1 MKPLIPTLVLA
12 VTLTLALGITLT
24 VTAEEKPTTNLPNTN
39 QELLAG
45 DEDAQLKAFCE
56 LAKENFTSQE
66 TDLGACDEMYA
77 YQFDQVEESF
87 KFCLSLQEG
96 GEVML
101 GGQKV
106 LFPELEEMK
115 KVSVDCE
122 GEKKAQLDALKA
134 AYEDCKGAQTQTRV
148 DPLKEA
154 CDAVMG
160 EDGEGEK

>member
-1 MKPLIPTLVLA
+1 MKPLIPTLALA
-12 VTLTLALGITLT
+12 VTFALALGVTLT

-45 DEDAQLKAFCE
+45 DEDAQIQALCALVE
-56 LAKENFTSQE
+56 ENFTSQE

-77 YQFDQVEESF
+77 YQLDQVEESF
-87 KFCLSLQEG
+87 QFCVSLQEG
-96 GEVML
+96 GEVMI

-106 LFPELEEMK
+106 AFPELEEMK
-115 KVSVDCE
+115 KGSVDCE

-134 AYEDCKGAQTQTRV
+134 SYDACKGVQTQPRV